1 MSLPH
6 QKWTSGHRLC
16 GSSASASLNSS
27 QTGAAESRLKNV
39 TSKTLLFHP
48 GVQHTHVVDELGLV
62 PQELLE
68 RAKAELDRHVLRVVG
83 LEEDGQAADSLRAA
97 GRRGAATCGAHAR
110 KTRVEGGTSRGL
122 VQRDRREQGG
132 RRRRAIFSV

>member
-1 MSLPH
+1 MGAGYVSATSEVVVVSADRALALPS
-6 QKWTSGHRLC
+6 TRPRRALR
-16 GSSASASLNSS
+16 NNI
-27 QTGAAESRLKNV
+27 LKMLHLRRFC
-39 TSKTLLFHP
+39 STLA
-48 GVQHTHVVDELGLV
+48 QHTHVVDELGLV

-122 VQRDRREQGG
+122 V
-132 RRRRAIFSV
+132 